1 MNAIGRH
8 WGGGRR
14 GGHNATVALSS
25 VPVVVGMIDSAS
37 FLIYLLNL
45 DQSYFYAAALAAKV
59 AILALCRADLRSLGP
74 AALFIGLNFTGSL
87 LSSALNPV
95 PLADLLQLNAALLY
109 LVITIVCVNGD
120 MKGYGIGLSLAGFVI
135 CAIYLSFYLLGFLF
149 ERSGRF
155 HFFGATHP
163 NLGGEIL
170 GAIVVLATLSLPR
183 APFYLL
189 SALSAYC
196 CWLMQSRAAL
206 VAIGLATGLHAAQ
219 TIAGRYDPKSNTLLA
234 IGGLALAAALGGMA
248 WWLFRDAVMET
259 LGFLNS
265 SVFLV
270 DDQHRGIGTGLSG
283 RDLHWSQTAAI
294 ISANPFF
301 GAGLN
306 YAERMDIAPPHN
318 WFLYPVAEMGL
329 LGAAVVGITL
339 HRVAMLLTTE
349 RGSYV
354 QLLPILLLMF
364 LNARY
369 LNLNANPL
377 VFLVFL
383 FHDRRSGQRE
393 RLAQRLALRAAA
405 RRLGE

>member
-1 MNAIGRH
+1 MIAISRRWRTGRS
-8 WGGGRR
+8 
-14 GGHNATVALSS
+14 GGHIATGAFSS

-45 DQSYFYAAALAAKV
+45 EQSHFYAAALAAKI
-59 AILALCRADLRSLGP
+59 AILALCRPDLRSLGP
-74 AALFIGLNFTGSL
+74 AALFIGLNLVGGL

-95 PLADLLQLNAALLY
+95 PLADLLQLHAALLY
-109 LVITIVCVNGD
+109 LSITIACMNRD
-120 MKGYGIGLSLAGFVI
+120 MKGYGMGLSLTGFAI
-135 CAIYLSFYLLGFLF
+135 CTIYLSLYLFGFLF
-149 ERSGRF
+149 ERFGRF
-155 HFFGATHP
+155 HFFGAAHP

-183 APFYLL
+183 ASFYLL

-206 VAIGLATGLHAAQ
+206 VVIGLATGLHAAQ
-219 TIAGRYDPKSNTLLA
+219 TIAGRYDPKSTALLA
-234 IGGLALAAALGGMA
+234 IGGLSLAAASGGMA
-248 WWLFRDAVMET
+248 WWLFRDAVVEA
-259 LGFLNS
+259 LGFLHS

-306 YAERMDIAPPHN
+306 YAERMGVAPAHN

-329 LGAAVVGITL
+329 PGLAVVGVTL
-339 HRVAMLLTTE
+339 HRMAVLLATE

-354 QLLPILLLMF
+354 QLLPLLFLMF

-369 LNLNANPL
+369 LNLNVNPL
-377 VFLVFL
+377 VILVFL
-383 FHDRRSGQRE
+383 FHDRRSGGRE
-393 RLAQRLALRAAA
+393 RLARRLALLAAA
-405 RRLGE
+405 RRHGG